1 MDEEE
6 KMEELPDIERY
17 KKDLE
22 KIENIMNTGPKTAEN
37 IGRLIPYHFHN
48 TLEQQF
54 CRMAISYIKE
64 IAESD
69 RIFSDARNEES
80 HRLCKKIYK
89 LMKENGDDLKYVSI
103 PMV

>member
-1 MDEEE
+1 MTIH
-6 KMEELPDIERY
+6 DIINKHKE
-17 KKDLE
+17 DLQKLE
-22 KIENIMNTGPKTAEN
+22 QMMNGSPNKVKEMGQA
-37 IGRLIPYHFHN
+37 IPYHFHN

-54 CRMAISYIKE
+54 WRMCIAYIKE

-69 RIFSDARNEES
+69 RIFSDPRNEAS

-103 PMV
+103 PMI

>member
-1 MDEEE
+1 
-6 KMEELPDIERY
+6 MEELPDKERY
-17 KKDLE
+17 VKDLNAL
-22 KIENIMNTGPKTAEN
+22 ENMMNSSPRKAEDM
-37 IGRLIPYHFHN
+37 GRLIPYHFHN

-54 CRMAISYIKE
+54 GRMAISYVKE

-69 RIFSDARNEES
+69 RIFSDPRNAES

-103 PMV
+103 PMI